1 MENMEDKKKLSEE
14 DIKNRHITP
23 AMEKAGWRKEQMR
36 MEFLFTDGRVILD
49 GKKGKRGT
57 RKKADYL
64 LYYRSLNS
72 NFPLAIVEAKDNNH
86 TPAAGIQQPL
96 TTQISL
102 TFRSFFLP
110 TETLL

>member
-1 MENMEDKKKLSEE
+1 MRT
-14 DIKNRHITP
+14 KNRHITP
-23 AMEKAGWRKEQMR
+23 AMEKVGWRKEQMR

-64 LYYRSLNS
+64 LYYKSLNS

-86 TPAAGIQQPL
+86 APAAGIQQAINYANILDVPFVFSSNGDSFVEYDL
-96 TTQISL
+96 
-102 TFRSFFLP
+102 RSQDKS
-110 TETLL
+110 